1 MLMLVFCQM
10 AFIFTCATYVLPVY
24 DGYVYPAEA
33 NALGFFIS
41 VLPLLPIP
49 FFMVKELM
57 AHEGSLLEVNSTF
70 LVSFADR
77 SIYLQVLFILSLN
90 YLLSPFFSFL
100 YLLCFF
106 VSLNWKKAFTLAKI
120 RHWCTCLLSAVEEIP
135 AARCQ
140 LGACPEGVPP
150 LVCPATAHK
159 AHKVYF
165 SFSAN

>member
-57 AHEGSLLEVNSTF
+57 SHEGSLLEVNSTF

-90 YLLSPFFSFL
+90 YLLSPLFFFSLSPLF
-100 YLLCFF
+100 LCF
-106 VSLNWKKAFTLAKI
+106 SELEKK
-120 RHWCTCLLSAVEEIP
+120 LL
-135 AARCQ
+135 
-140 LGACPEGVPP
+140 L
-150 LVCPATAHK
+150 
-159 AHKVYF
+159 
-165 SFSAN
+165 